1 MRDPEQLGGARALPI
16 TRPATA
22 EPISHGGD
30 LDVARKRY
38 PDAPEPWIDLST
50 GINPVPF
57 PIPDLPAEI
66 WSRLPTRA
74 EGEALLAAAAA
85 RYRVPDSGMIAAA
98 SGTQALIQLLPRL
111 VPTSRVEILGPTYE
125 EHEVCWT
132 RQGHRVSVVKD
143 LNQSDR
149 ADVVIV
155 VNPNNPTGRL
165 IPVSVLRTVA
175 TALAGRN
182 GLLVVDEAFVDV
194 LPETASI
201 AADPPP
207 ATIVLRSFGK
217 TYGLAGL
224 RLGFAIAEVPLAT
237 RIRAELGPWAVS
249 GPTLR
254 IGKAALCDPHWLAE
268 TIARLQSDQQ
278 RLDAVLEA
286 AGFAVLGGT
295 PLFRLARHSEA
306 PKLAERLGRHGIHIR
321 SFPREP
327 QWLRFGLPAD
337 EPAWDRLS
345 AALLAAR

>member
-1 MRDPEQLGGARALPI
+1 LGSARALPI
-16 TRPATA
+16 TRPATT

-57 PIPDLPAEI
+57 PVPELPAEI
-66 WSRLPTRA
+66 WSRLPARA
-74 EGEALLAAAAA
+74 EEETLLAAAAA
-85 RYRVPDSGMIAAA
+85 KYRVPNSAMIAAA
-98 SGTQALIQLLPRL
+98 SGTQALIQLLPL
-111 VPTSRVEILGPTYE
+111 LCPKSRVEILGPTYE
-125 EHEVCWT
+125 EHEACWT

-143 LNQSDR
+143 LDQSDR

-155 VNPNNPTGRL
+155 VNPNNPTGAL

-175 TALAGRN
+175 TALARRN
-182 GLLVVDEAFVDV
+182 GLLIVDEAFVDV

-249 GPTLR
+249 GPALR

-268 TIARLQSDQQ
+268 TIARLQSDRQ
-278 RLDAVLEA
+278 RLDAMLEA

-306 PKLAERLGRHGIHIR
+306 PKLAERLGRRGIHIR

-337 EPAWDRLS
+337 QPAWDRLS
-345 AALLAAR
+345 DALLAAH